1 MSPMPR
7 CIHCARGP
15 WVNDDGTGIR
25 TYRLSCDCGDICSD
39 HVRRGCPIHGPKE
52 QRRSRKAKSKKRVD
66 SETGGPSKTAS
77 PSI

>member
-25 TYRLSCDCGDICSD
+25 TYHLVATAEIFARTMYAGVAQFTARRNNDVPERQSQRSEWTQRL
-39 HVRRGCPIHGPKE
+39 
-52 QRRSRKAKSKKRVD
+52 
-66 SETGGPSKTAS
+66 GGPSKTAS